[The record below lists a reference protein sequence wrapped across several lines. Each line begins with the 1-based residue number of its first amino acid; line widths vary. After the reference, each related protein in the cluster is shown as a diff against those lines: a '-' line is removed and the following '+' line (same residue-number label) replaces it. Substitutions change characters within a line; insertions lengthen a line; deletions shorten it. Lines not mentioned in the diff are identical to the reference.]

1 MKPAARRTISLL
13 LSLGV
18 LVLAVI
24 VHVLFVRPVYSEV
37 VELRSTLK
45 AKSEFYQDQGQAITR
60 VNDLI
65 AQYQGVG
72 QLQQTVSMSFP
83 VSEDLSAIFN
93 QLRTL
98 AEVNNLSIKIFGV
111 KPLALQ
117 SLSERNLVK
126 NVGTLQLS
134 LKVLGSYESFKGFLR
149 GIETNIRVM
158 DTQQITVEQMGKPGT
173 NFYSYTLLINTYYQ
187 GEE

>member
-1 MKPAARRTISLL
+1 MRPATRRTFSLL

-18 LVLAVI
+18 LIVAVV
-24 VHVLFVRPVYSEV
+24 VHVLFVRPVYDEV
-37 VELRSTLK
+37 VELRSSLK
-45 AKSEFYQDQGQAITR
+45 AKDNFYQEQGQAITR

-65 AQYQGVG
+65 AQYQGAG

-83 VSEDLSAIFN
+83 VSEDLSSIFN

-98 AEVNNLSIKIFGV
+98 AEINGLSIKIFGV

-117 SLSERNLVK
+117 PLSERSLVK

-134 LKVLGSYESFKGFLR
+134 LKVLGPYESFKNFLQ
-149 GIETNIRVM
+149 GVETNIRIM
-158 DTQQITVEQMGKPGT
+158 DTQQITIEQAGESGS
-173 NFYSYTLLINTYYQ
+173 NFYSYTLSIDTYYQ
-187 GEE
+187 GSE

>member
-1 MKPAARRTISLL
+1 M
-13 LSLGV
+13 
-18 LVLAVI
+18 AVI
-24 VHVLFVRPVYSEV
+24 VHVLFVRPVYNEV
-37 VELRSTLK
+37 VELRSTFK
-45 AKSEFYQDQGQAITR
+45 AKSEFYQDQGQAIIR

-65 AQYQGVG
+65 AQYQGAG

-83 VSEDLSAIFN
+83 ISEDLSAIFN

-98 AEVNNLSIKIFGV
+98 AEVNGLSIKIFGV

-117 SLSERNLVK
+117 PLSSRSLVK

-134 LKVLGSYESFKGFLR
+134 LKVLGSYENFKGFLR
-149 GIETNIRVM
+149 GVETNIRVM
-158 DTQQITVEQMGKPGT
+158 DTQQITIEQVGKPGS